1 VSVAALTILDLSKVN
16 VALPSIE
23 KALGAG
29 STQLQIVVS
38 GYVLMFGLALVP
50 FGRLGDQR
58 SRKALFLVGLSLFLI
73 TSVVCALAPTI
84 EVLIAARLVQGRRRH
99 PDAAGAGDHPA
110 DLRRQGARSR
120 LRTVRSH
127 DRCRH
132 RDRPDLRW
140 P

>member
-73 TSVVCALAPTI
+73 TSVVAPS
-84 EVLIAARLVQGRRRH
+84 R
-99 PDAAGAGDHPA
+99 P
-110 DLRRQGARSR
+110 RSR
-120 LRTVRSH
+120 
-127 DRCRH
+127 C
-132 RDRPDLRW
+132 
-140 P
+140 